1 MPEGEIYDAID
12 RFRRDLLRLER
23 RSASEIVRVYGEAW
37 KRIKSELE
45 RLQTEYE
52 FARSR
57 GEKPGPDW
65 VYQFNRARSFRDQV
79 LQELQSFAQ
88 YAEGKVRND
97 QEEAIRIAEEQSE
110 RLTRLALGTPPTG
123 LEINW
128 NRIDRAAVQS
138 ILGMTQ
144 PDSPLHRLLMSISTD
159 GAQAAEDALVQG
171 MLLGQN
177 PREVA
182 RTMRKVLGTALSRAL
197 TIARTETL
205 RAHREATR
213 ASYQAN
219 SDIVKGWI
227 WHSAADERTCFPAG
241 TLVTT
246 RRGDIPIELVR
257 VGDEVLTHKMR
268 YRKVTEVLKR
278 NYDGYLVTVAT
289 SENRVIATSNHPFLV
304 QRKGKLNWV
313 EAANLVFG
321 DVVFC
326 KLQSGSQVS
335 NHGFIDVTIKRSGY
349 QSHDKQST
357 ILQKSILFG
366 VSKNN
371 PVMPIWLVNL
381 KGNIQRWKQEINSI
395 FSNLVFLRKINI
407 KADQA
412 QSDISF
418 GFGFPGITPV
428 TTEGAKSPSF
438 GFGWNNAELLT
449 TGKTGSSNR
458 WTAAIFG
465 AIRAVLS
472 WMNIKNFSA
481 SFACGINHIGMC
493 TVCRT
498 IKIPIG
504 ATSRYCKLLSTAR
517 ANFCNNAIVFITF
530 FRAIGL
536 ILTSW
541 MKQFSTFW
549 TNTISTWF
557 CGITTRFSAVRMK
570 SLIGRIA
577 FAGAKFT
584 VSLSHPRV
592 RNAKGFGTHQANT
605 IHASI
610 IKDIQY
616 HTQSLTVFNLEVDE
630 DHSYIANGFVV
641 HNCAACWAMHGT
653 EHRLDEILDDHPNG
667 RCTAIPLSR
676 TWAEIGARY
685 GVDLS
690 DIPDTNPEIEP
701 GTALF
706 EKLSQEQQIKIL
718 GPAKWQ
724 AWKDGKF
731 ALADIVG
738 RARSKEWGTHRYER
752 SLKEILNSPRETPK
766 PKPEE
771 FINYT
776 KAKIDAVRK
785 YAAHWADFR
794 KTLTESELFQLREYK
809 RFGFKRMNSA
819 LRSGYIFDDTKEIIN
834 ALKKAPG
841 LPEHTRLFRGV
852 ARDALPKN
860 IEIGDVI
867 VDKGFVST
875 SLSSSLAR
883 EFGGTIIEILAP
895 KGTPG
900 IFMDY
905 FGSSEWEVLLPNKSM
920 FRVVSVESRRIVVE
934 WIGVEK

>member
-213 ASYQAN
+213 ASYQSN
-219 SDIVKGWI
+219 SDIVKGWV
-227 WHSAADERTCFPAG
+227 WHSETGERT
-241 TLVTT
+241 
-246 RRGDIPIELVR
+246 
-257 VGDEVLTHKMR
+257 
-268 YRKVTEVLKR
+268 
-278 NYDGYLVTVAT
+278 
-289 SENRVIATSNHPFLV
+289 
-304 QRKGKLNWV
+304 
-313 EAANLVFG
+313 
-321 DVVFC
+321 
-326 KLQSGSQVS
+326 
-335 NHGFIDVTIKRSGY
+335 
-349 QSHDKQST
+349 
-357 ILQKSILFG
+357 
-366 VSKNN
+366 
-371 PVMPIWLVNL
+371 
-381 KGNIQRWKQEINSI
+381 
-395 FSNLVFLRKINI
+395 
-407 KADQA
+407 
-412 QSDISF
+412 
-418 GFGFPGITPV
+418 
-428 TTEGAKSPSF
+428 
-438 GFGWNNAELLT
+438 
-449 TGKTGSSNR
+449 
-458 WTAAIFG
+458 
-465 AIRAVLS
+465 
-472 WMNIKNFSA
+472 
-481 SFACGINHIGMC
+481 
-493 TVCRT
+493 
-498 IKIPIG
+498 
-504 ATSRYCKLLSTAR
+504 
-517 ANFCNNAIVFITF
+517 
-530 FRAIGL
+530 
-536 ILTSW
+536 
-541 MKQFSTFW
+541 
-549 TNTISTWF
+549 
-557 CGITTRFSAVRMK
+557 
-570 SLIGRIA
+570 
-577 FAGAKFT
+577 
-584 VSLSHPRV
+584 
-592 RNAKGFGTHQANT
+592 
-605 IHASI
+605 
-610 IKDIQY
+610 
-616 HTQSLTVFNLEVDE
+616 
-630 DHSYIANGFVV
+630 
-641 HNCAACWAMHGT
+641 CAACWAMHGT
-653 EHRLDEILDDHPNG
+653 EHRPDEILDDHPNG
-667 RCTAIPLSR
+667 RCAMIPKTR
-676 TWAEIGARY
+676 TWAEIGKQY
-685 GVDLS
+685 GIDLS

-701 GTALF
+701 GISLF
-706 EKLSQEQQIKIL
+706 ERLSEEKQIKIL

-834 ALKKAPG
+834 AFKKAPG